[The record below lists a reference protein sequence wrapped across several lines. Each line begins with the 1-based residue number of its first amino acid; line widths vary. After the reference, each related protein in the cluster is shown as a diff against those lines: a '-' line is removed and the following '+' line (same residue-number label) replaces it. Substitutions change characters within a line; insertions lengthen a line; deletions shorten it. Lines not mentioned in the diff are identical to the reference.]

1 MRTKSLKKRM
11 AVMMSTLL
19 LTLMIVPLNAHAATD
34 VSINWNDVKQEIDG
48 FGVSQAGWSG
58 AIYDLQ
64 EPARSQIMDLL
75 FTQDNGIGLSIL
87 RGALFAE
94 YNPAPGQFDFTVR
107 PDQVWV
113 MQQAK
118 ARGVDKLVASTW
130 SPPAWMKTNNST
142 THGGY
147 LKQENYGDYALLMSK
162 FIKEYKQQFDLD
174 LYAVSIANEPNA
186 MTFLTWD
193 SSEWNSTNFQVFL
206 KDYLKQAMIDE
217 GVSST
222 KVIAGESSWW
232 SEDLIKDSLNDPA
245 SAERL
250 DIVGGHNYPI
260 PILNVELPTTP
271 FSTAVSKG
279 KKVWMTEVSK
289 VDSYDPGINSG
300 LKFAKQT
307 HDFMTK
313 AGVNAWLYWTGAIP
327 GDNDEGLINVDK
339 NTSTYKITKRYYT
352 LGNFS
357 KFIKPGYVR
366 IGAPENPKSN
376 VYISAYKDPATDK
389 FTIVAINNGDATA
402 EVNLVPNGFMSGS
415 LTPYTTDDQ
424 MNLAQGAAIPSTGGK
439 FQTIIPAKSVVTF
452 VGENGSAPAP
462 QEQTLV
468 DDLDDW
474 SKTFSH
480 TSGLVMDS
488 SNSGYFNG
496 DASRVKRLDG
506 TTESFVYNIPN
517 ITSFQAVFYQFSV
530 WDGIAFYV
538 SSDQE
543 NWTKLA
549 HASTPGV
556 YTGSKWYQKTYYS
569 VELPPAG
576 TQYLKVEL
584 SGSDSWEKQV
594 SQMTINY
601 TL

>member
-11 AVMMSTLL
+11 TVMMSTLL
-19 LTLMIVPLNAHAATD
+19 LTLTIVPLTANAATD
-34 VSINWNDVKQEIDG
+34 VSLNWNEVKQEIDG
-48 FGVSQAGWSG
+48 FGVSQAGWSD
-58 AIYDLQ
+58 AVYDLQ
-64 EPARSQIMDLL
+64 EPARSEVMDLL
-75 FTQDNGIGLSIL
+75 FTQNNGIGLSIL

-94 YNPAPGQFDFTVR
+94 FNPAPGQFDFAAR

-118 ARGVDKLVASTW
+118 ARGVDKLIASTW

-217 GVSST
+217 GVAST

-250 DIVGGHNYPI
+250 DIVAGHNYPI

-271 FSTAVSKG
+271 FSTAVSKA

-339 NTSTYKITKRYYT
+339 STSTYKITKRYYT

-376 VYISAYKDPATDK
+376 VYISPYKDPATDK

-402 EVNLVPNGFMSGS
+402 EVNLVPNGFKSGS

-424 MNLAQGAAIPSTGGK
+424 MNLAQGAAIPLTGGK
-439 FQTIIPAKSVVTF
+439 FQTILPAKSVVTY
-452 VGENGSAPAP
+452 VGEKDSAPIP

-468 DDLDDW
+468 DDLNDW
-474 SKTFSH
+474 SKTISH

-496 DASRVKRLDG
+496 DTSRVKRLDG
-506 TTESFVYNIPN
+506 TTESFVYNLPN

-569 VELPPAG
+569 AELPPTG

-601 TL
+601 TS

>member
-1 MRTKSLKKRM
+1 MVSKLM
-11 AVMMSTLL
+11 AAAMSTLL
-19 LTLMIVPLNAHAATD
+19 LTAMAFPFTTHAAAAD

-48 FGVSQAGWSG
+48 IGVSQAGWSG

-64 EPARSQIMDLL
+64 EPARSEILDLL
-75 FTQDNGIGLSIL
+75 FTQDKGIGLSIL
-87 RGALFAE
+87 RGAIFAE

-147 LKQENYGDYALLMSK
+147 LKKGNYGDYALLMSK

-174 LYAVSIANEPNA
+174 LYAVSIANEPNS
-186 MTFLTWD
+186 MTFLSWD
-193 SSEWNSTNFQVFL
+193 SCEWNSTNFQVFL
-206 KDYLKQAMIDE
+206 KDYLKQAMINE

-250 DIVGGHNYPI
+250 DIVGGHNYPV
-260 PILNVELPTTP
+260 PVLNLELPTTP

-289 VDSYDPGINSG
+289 VDSYDPGMNSG

-339 NTSTYKITKRYYT
+339 ATSIYKMTKRFYT

-366 IGAPENPKSN
+366 IGATENPKNN
-376 VYISAYKDPATDK
+376 VYFSAYKDPATDQ
-389 FTIVAINNGDATA
+389 FTIVAINSGDATA
-402 EVNLVPNGFMSGS
+402 EVNMVPNGFTAGT
-415 LTPYTTDDQ
+415 LTPYTTNEQ
-424 MNLAQGAAIPSTGGK
+424 MNLVEGPAVGVTNGK
-439 FQTIIPAKSVVTF
+439 FQTIIPANSVVTF
-452 VGENGSAPAP
+452 IGQEGSQPAP
-462 QEQTLV
+462 QEQTLI

-474 SKTFSH
+474 SKSFSH

-496 DASRVKRLDG
+496 DNSRVKRLDG
-506 TTESFVYNIPN
+506 TTESFVYNLPN
-517 ITSFQAVFYQFSV
+517 ITSFRADMYQFSV

-538 SSDQE
+538 SPDGV

-569 VELPPAG
+569 TELPPPG

-584 SGSDSWEKQV
+584 SGNDSWEKQV
-594 SQMTINY
+594 SRMTIKY
-601 TL
+601 GM

>member
-1 MRTKSLKKRM
+1 MKTKSLKKRM

-402 EVNLVPNGFMSGS
+402 EVNLVPNGFTSGS

-452 VGENGSAPAP
+452 VGENGSTPAP

-506 TTESFVYNIPN
+506 TTESFVYNLPN

-569 VELPPAG
+569 AELPPAG